1 MRTAPFRKSFPKNI
15 RLSGR
20 DLGPSGS
27 RQMFHRDDEVLTA
40 LALKVIL
47 LHVVGQRYAQ
57 SHGAGE

>member
-1 MRTAPFRKSFPKNI
+1 MGRAVLQILLEDI

-20 DLGPSGS
+20 DLGPSAS
-27 RQMFHRDDEVLTA
+27 RQMFHWDEEVLTA

-47 LHVVGQRYAQ
+47 LHVVGQRNAQ